1 MYFVR
6 FVLFCTDT
14 INDFLGK
21 NCPYVA
27 GAISFYTLFSLFPL
41 ALAIISILGY
51 VLGSNAEETKLAH
64 DIASVLPVSTEY
76 IGDTL
81 QGVAS
86 ARAITGVASIFG
98 LLWASTAAFGAIRK
112 GINAAW
118 GIKKTRPFIKERLMD
133 LALVLGAGILVMF
146 LLFVTP
152 LFAAFLSE
160 IVEYVA
166 PEAELAQRFLGLGG
180 RILTPIISFVT
191 FLVLYR
197 YLPNVRVRISD
208 VWMGALAASIA
219 FDVANWGFVWY
230 VTRFPVYNVVYGSVG
245 AVMALLTWVYVSAII
260 LLFGALVTSRYAAN
274 VRSAKDLQGIKLV
287 WAGISRVRL
296 RVVASTGVG

>member
-14 INDFLGK
+14 INEFLGK

-41 ALAIISILGY
+41 TLAIISVLGY
-51 VLGSNAEETKLAH
+51 VLGPNAEETKLAR

-81 QGVAS
+81 QGVAR
-86 ARAITGVASIFG
+86 ARAITGIASIFG

-118 GIKKTRPFIKERLMD
+118 GIRRTRPFIKERLMD
-133 LALVLGAGILVMF
+133 LALVLGAGVLVMF

-152 LFAAFLSE
+152 LFAFLSE
-160 IVEYVA
+160 IMEYVA
-166 PEAELAQRFLGLGG
+166 PEAEFARRFLSLGG
-180 RILTPIISFVT
+180 RLLTPIISFAT
-191 FLVLYR
+191 FIVLYR
-197 YLPNVRVRISD
+197 YLPNARVRFSD

-219 FDVANWGFVWY
+219 FDIANWGFVWY

-260 LLFGALVTSRYAAN
+260 LLFGALVTSRYAVS
-274 VRSAKDLQGIKLV
+274 VRRTKDLQGFKLV

>member
-14 INDFLGK
+14 VNEFLSK
-21 NCPYVA
+21 NCPYIA
-27 GAISFYTLFSLFPL
+27 GAISFYALFSLFPL
-41 ALAIISILGY
+41 ALAIISVLGY
-51 VLGSNAEETKLAH
+51 VLGPNAEESKLAR

-81 QGVAS
+81 QGVAT

-112 GINAAW
+112 GVNAAW
-118 GIKKTRPFIKERLMD
+118 GIRRTRPFIKERLMD
-133 LALVLGAGILVMF
+133 LTLVLGAGILVMF

-152 LFAAFLSE
+152 IFAFLNE
-160 IVEYVA
+160 IMEYIA

-180 RILTPIISFVT
+180 RLLTPIISFVT
-191 FLVLYR
+191 FIVLYR
-197 YLPNVRVRISD
+197 YLPNARVRFSD

-274 VRSAKDLQGIKLV
+274 VRRAKDLQGIKLV

>member
-14 INDFLGK
+14 INEFLGK
-21 NCPYVA
+21 NCPYIA
-27 GAISFYTLFSLFPL
+27 GAISFYALFSLFPL

-51 VLGSNAEETKLAH
+51 VLGPNAEESKLAR

-81 QGVAS
+81 QGVAT

-112 GINAAW
+112 GVNAAW
-118 GIKKTRPFIKERLMD
+118 GIRRTRPFIKERLMD
-133 LALVLGAGILVMF
+133 LTLVLGAGILVMF

-152 LFAAFLSE
+152 IFAFLNE
-160 IVEYVA
+160 IMEYIA

-180 RILTPIISFVT
+180 RLLTPIISFVT
-191 FLVLYR
+191 FIVLYR
-197 YLPNVRVRISD
+197 YLPNARVRFSD
-208 VWMGALAASIA
+208 VWIGALAASIA
-219 FDVANWGFVWY
+219 FDIANWGFVWY
-230 VTRFPVYNVVYGSVG
+230 VARFPVYNVVYGSVG

-274 VRSAKDLQGIKLV
+274 VHRAKDLQGFKLV